1 MLKFRCQHCG
11 QRIAVPARHLG
22 KLVTCAECG
31 QVTHPL
37 AEQLV
42 RAKQS
47 GAPAPAPAPLAP
59 VPAPPPAAAQC
70 ANCGK
75 PLGNLQACATWAA
88 QRVCMPCYHV
98 LSSESSVAGRASPV
112 TVSRVA
118 PAAGPATSLSLRDR
132 VTRALVVLVVAAVA
146 LYGAM
151 TLLRDIAGL
160 VATAAVAVL
169 ALLALYAVF
178 RSRLGA
184 RSKPERGALA
194 AQ

>member
-42 RAKQS
+42 KAKQ
-47 GAPAPAPAPLAP
+47 AT
-59 VPAPPPAAAQC
+59 VPAPTTTPPPASSQC

-75 PLGNLQACATWAA
+75 ALGNLQACATWAA

-98 LSSESSVAGRASPV
+98 LSSESSVAARPSPA
-112 TVSRVA
+112 TVSRVV
-118 PAAGPATSLSLRDR
+118 PAAESAPPLSIRER
-132 VTRALVVLVVAAVA
+132 VTRALVVFVVAAVA

-178 RSRLGA
+178 RSRLGGRPKA
-184 RSKPERGALA
+184 ERGALA